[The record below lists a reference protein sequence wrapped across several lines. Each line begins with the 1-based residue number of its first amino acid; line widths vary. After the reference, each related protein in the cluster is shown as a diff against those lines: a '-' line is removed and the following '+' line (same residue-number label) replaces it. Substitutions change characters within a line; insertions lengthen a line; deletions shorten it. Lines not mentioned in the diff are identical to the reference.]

1 MNFLQWFY
9 LSNIINI
16 HKDFHCHNIQNKQ
29 YVLAAGSFQ
38 NRVFVWN
45 IMTMEKA
52 LVKVHDI
59 TQTLMLS
66 IMH

>member
-1 MNFLQWFY
+1 MVLLEYYHQY
-9 LSNIINI
+9 SQGL
-16 HKDFHCHNIQNKQ
+16 FHCHNIQNKQ
-29 YVLAAGSFQ
+29 YVLEAGSFQ

-59 TQTLMLS
+59 TQTLMLP
-66 IMH
+66 IMHSF